1 MLAHF
6 GRQLSIRHFVGRFQ
20 FYRYGTK
27 LLALDALA
35 EFTLGFTRTKD
46 QN

>member
-6 GRQLSIRHFVGRFQ
+6 GRQLTIRHFVGRFQ
-20 FYRYGTK
+20 FDGDAMK